1 LKALSKKVTINSII
15 ALNNE
20 ETNEIIDFMGAKVKN
35 LKTLGEQ
42 SATGMGDIR
51 GVLVLEVVAGSEA
64 SKFLQANDVI
74 LVYNSRKTN
83 NLDDLLEAQKLAIG
97 AKTEVVIFR
106 NQKEEKVNVKLLEKR
121 KAKCPGLPILIEK

>member
-1 LKALSKKVTINSII
+1 
-15 ALNNE
+15 
-20 ETNEIIDFMGAKVKN
+20 
-35 LKTLGEQ
+35 
-42 SATGMGDIR
+42 
-51 GVLVLEVVAGSEA
+51 
-64 SKFLQANDVI
+64 VI